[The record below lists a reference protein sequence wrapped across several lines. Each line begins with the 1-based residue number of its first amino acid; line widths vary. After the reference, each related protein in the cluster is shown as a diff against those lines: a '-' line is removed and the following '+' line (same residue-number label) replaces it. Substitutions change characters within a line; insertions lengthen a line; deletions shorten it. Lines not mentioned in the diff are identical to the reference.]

1 MKKNIEFYVIYFKFS
16 KINFSFMCALW
27 MEICMMKLN
36 TYSPIL
42 LKKIIK
48 YCCALV
54 KNHKGPPIK

>member
-42 LKKIIK
+42 LKKIYKILLCVSEK
-48 YCCALV
+48 SQRTT
-54 KNHKGPPIK
+54 H